1 MGLRIGTNVQSLIA
15 QRNLFKATE
24 GLNKNFEH
32 LATGMRIS
40 RASDDAA
47 GLAIS
52 ARLQAQVRS
61 LNQATR
67 NANDGI
73 SMVQTAEGALGEIQS
88 NLTRMRELAIQ
99 SSNGT
104 LSASDRDSLQAEFTQ
119 LRDSIDQVAQST
131 NFNNIQL
138 LDGTNATV
146 TLQVGSGT
154 TAGVDT
160 LDVSLVD
167 VQSSAL
173 TLTALSIGGSGNP
186 SLAITSID
194 SAIDAVT
201 SMRGNLGAVQNRLE
215 TTISSLQVRSENLAA
230 ANSSIRDVDIAA
242 ETAMLTKNSI
252 LQQAALSVLAQAN
265 AQPMSALALL
275 GG

>member
-1 MGLRIGTNVQSLIA
+1 LVA

-61 LNQATR
+61 LDQATR

-73 SMVQTAEGALGEIQS
+73 SLVQTAEGALGEIQS

-99 SSNGT
+99 SNNGT
-104 LSASDRDSLQAEFTQ
+104 LSASDRDSLQDEFAQ

-173 TLTALSIGGSGNP
+173 TLTALNIGGSGNP
-186 SLAITSID
+186 SLAITDID
-194 SAIDAVT
+194 NAIDAVT
-201 SMRGNLGAVQNRLE
+201 SMRGDLGATQNRLE

-230 ANSSIRDVDIAA
+230 ANSRIRDVDIAA

>member
-73 SMVQTAEGALGEIQS
+73 SLVQTAEGALGEIQS

-131 NFNNIQL
+131 SFNNIQL

-173 TLTALSIGGSGNP
+173 TLTALNIGGSGNP
-186 SLAITSID
+186 SLAITDID
-194 SAIDAVT
+194 NAIDAVT
-201 SMRGNLGAVQNRLE
+201 SMRGGLGATQNRLE

-230 ANSSIRDVDIAA
+230 ANSRIRDVDIAA

>member
-1 MGLRIGTNVQSLIA
+1 MGLRIGTNVTSLTA
-15 QRNLFKATE
+15 QRNLSKATD

-61 LNQATR
+61 LNQAAR

-73 SMVQTAEGALGEIQS
+73 SLVQTAEGALAEIEA
-88 NLTRMRELAIQ
+88 NLIRMRELAIQ

-104 LSASDRDSLQAEFTQ
+104 LNSSDKDNLHDEFAQ

-138 LDGTNATV
+138 LDGTTTSL
-146 TLQVGSGT
+146 TLQVGAGT
-154 TAGVDT
+154 SAGVDT
-160 LDVSLVD
+160 LDVTLMN
-167 VQSSAL
+167 VQGSAL
-173 TLTALSIGGSGNP
+173 TVSTLDIGGSGNP
-186 SLAITSID
+186 SLAISNID
-194 SAIDAVT
+194 TALDAVT
-201 SMRGNLGAVQNRLE
+201 SMRGDLGAVQNRLE
-215 TTISSLQVRSENLAA
+215 TTISSLQVRSENLSA
-230 ANSSIRDVDIAA
+230 ANSRIRDVDVAS
-242 ETAMLTKNSI
+242 ETAELTKNSI
-252 LQQAALSVLAQAN
+252 LQQSALSVLAQAN
-265 AQPMSALALL
+265 NQPATALSLL

>member
-131 NFNNIQL
+131 SFNNIQL

-230 ANSSIRDVDIAA
+230 ANSRIRDVDIAA